1 MRISSKV
8 ALSSGLLV
16 VILIT
21 VLGFSLAQVRRV
33 AEMQRG
39 LAEIEL
45 QAAMTSLDQQRL
57 IQTMENLIAKYFI
70 NLDPEYH
77 DGVTGWMRS
86 FEAQLEAL
94 EALALT
100 ERAREECETLRTL
113 WETFAERWDQWEEV
127 RVEPELGESLPE
139 EDLSIL
145 RATVAD
151 DLEAIRSQVSRVTEA
166 TREAIEQEADKTFE
180 AARRAQTFSWIV
192 VAAALALAGPILW
205 VTIWSIRDPLKRL
218 EEGTR
223 SIARGVYSYTELDA
237 SRQDEFAD
245 IAVSFNEMVAR
256 LGELDQLKRD
266 FLSHV
271 SHELRT
277 PLVAMDETNRL
288 LLEELPGPLTKQQ
301 RQFLEINLEG
311 SRRLADMISKLL
323 DLARLEER
331 AVLFEL
337 QTNDL
342 VEVATGVADS
352 FHAHAR
358 DLGVA
363 LSVEPETRPITIE
376 CDADRIVQ
384 LLNNLLDNALKHT
397 EKGGRVSLQLGE
409 PNEEGYA
416 AIRVCDTGLGIPDA
430 EKQRVFEKFHQ
441 IGRPRTGGVGLGLA
455 ICQQIVDAHRGSI
468 WVEDN
473 EGGGAVF
480 AVALPSAGTERR
492 AQAG

>member
-8 ALSSGLLV
+8 ALSSGLLA

-21 VLGFSLAQVRRV
+21 VLGFSLAQVTRV

-70 NLDPEYH
+70 SLDPEYH
-77 DGVTGWMRS
+77 TGVTGWMSS
-86 FEAQLEAL
+86 FEGQLEAL

-100 ERAREECETLRTL
+100 ERAREECDALRAL
-113 WETFAERWDQWEEV
+113 WETFAGRWEQWEEV

-151 DLEAIRSQVSRVTEA
+151 DMEAIRSQVSRVTEA

-192 VAAALALAGPILW
+192 VATALALAGPILW

-223 SIARGVYSYTELDA
+223 SIARGVYANTELDA

-352 FHAHAR
+352 FHARAR
-358 DLGVA
+358 ELGVE

-384 LLNNLLDNALKHT
+384 LLSNLVDNALKHT
-397 EKGGRVSLQLGE
+397 EAGGRVSLQLRE

-441 IGRPRTGGVGLGLA
+441 IGRLRTGGVGLGLA

-473 EGGGAVF
+473 DGGGAVL